1 MLDQGTA
8 PPSTGR
14 KRLSPPPAAGF
25 GARLM
30 RRKPVERL
38 VAEGGQGEG
47 GSLRRSL
54 GMWQLT
60 MISIG
65 ATLGTGIFVVLG
77 EAVPDAGPAVVIS
90 FVLAGITA
98 LFSALSYAELA
109 GTIPVSGSSYSYAY
123 ATLGEIVAWVCGWCL
138 ILEYGVSVAA
148 VAVGWGQ
155 YLNELLDGTIG
166 VTIPDALANPPGVD
180 GGIFNL
186 PALLVVLLCMAF
198 LIGGAKESARAN
210 TIMVAVKIA
219 ALLLFCAVAFTGIR
233 AGNYA
238 PFMPLGLGGVSAAG
252 ATLFFSY
259 IGFDAASTAGEEAK
273 NPKKDLPKAI
283 MLSLLIVTAI
293 YVLVAAIAIG
303 AMPWGE
309 FKGSE
314 AALAGIMEDVTGQS
328 FWAVL
333 LAAGAVIAIASV
345 VLTVLYGQ
353 TRILFAMSRDGL
365 VPKAFAK
372 VNRKGVPL
380 ANTLI
385 VSLFCGVLA
394 AAVPLGQLADATSI
408 GTLFAFALVNIAVIV
423 LRFTRPDMHRS
434 FRVPLSGVR
443 ITVRSV
449 QIPLGLIFPVL
460 GFGMCV
466 YMMCNLDV
474 ITWQVFGAWMVL
486 GLLIYF
492 FYGMRRSRLATEALG
507 EALPAAAG
515 AAKGAVPAQKAKRT
529 APKAGAKAAA
539 GTAAKAAATAAKGEA
554 KSGAKADEKA
564 DTKADAKADAEPA
577 TKSGAKPAAK
587 AGPKPGAK
595 PGARTGAKAGSR
607 NTKKARGKGRRKG
620 R

>member
-1 MLDQGTA
+1 MLDHGTA
-8 PPSTGR
+8 PPAGDDVR
-14 KRLSPPPAAGF
+14 APQAPVGF

-47 GSLRRSL
+47 GTLRRSL

-77 EAVPDAGPAVVIS
+77 EAVPKAGPAVIVS
-90 FVLAGITA
+90 FVIAGITA

-123 ATLGEIVAWVCGWCL
+123 ATLGELVAWVCGWCL

-166 VTIPDALANPPGVD
+166 VTIPASLANPPGD

-186 PALLVVLLCMAF
+186 PALIVVLLCMVF
-198 LIGGAKESARAN
+198 LLGGAKESARAN
-210 TIMVAVKIA
+210 TIMVMVKIA
-219 ALLLFCAVAFTGIR
+219 ALLLFCGVAFQGVK
-233 AGNYA
+233 AGNYT
-238 PFMPLGLGGVSAAG
+238 PFMPLGVAGLSSAG
-252 ATLFFSY
+252 ASLFFSY

-273 NPKKDLPKAI
+273 DAQRDLPRAI
-283 MLSLLIVTAI
+283 MLSLIIVTAL
-293 YVLVAAIAIG
+293 YCLVAAVAVG
-303 AMPWGE
+303 ALPWKKFAGT
-309 FKGSE
+309 E
-314 AALAGIMEDVTGQS
+314 AALAGIMKDVTGQS

-365 VPKAFAK
+365 VPKAFSKVHAK
-372 VNRKGVPL
+372 SGVPRT
-380 ANTLI
+380 NTII

-423 LRFTRPDMHRS
+423 LRRTRPEMKRS
-434 FRVPLSGVR
+434 FRVPLS
-443 ITVRSV
+443 
-449 QIPLGLIFPVL
+449 PFFPAI
-460 GFGMCV
+460 GFLLCI
-466 YMMCNLDV
+466 YMMSSLDV
-474 ITWQVFGAWMVL
+474 VTWEVFGAWMAV

-492 FYGMRRSRLATEALG
+492 SYGRKSSRLERESAGRTAVE
-507 EALPAAAG
+507 PAAA
-515 AAKGAVPAQKAKRT
+515 
-529 APKAGAKAAA
+529 
-539 GTAAKAAATAAKGEA
+539 E
-554 KSGAKADEKA
+554 
-564 DTKADAKADAEPA
+564 
-577 TKSGAKPAAK
+577 
-587 AGPKPGAK
+587 
-595 PGARTGAKAGSR
+595 
-607 NTKKARGKGRRKG
+607 
-620 R
+620 